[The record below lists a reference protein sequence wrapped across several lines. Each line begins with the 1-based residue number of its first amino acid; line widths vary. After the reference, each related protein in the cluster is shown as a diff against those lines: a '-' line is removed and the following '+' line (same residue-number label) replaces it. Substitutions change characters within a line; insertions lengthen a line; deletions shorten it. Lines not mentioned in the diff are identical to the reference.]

1 MKCRRCKTS
10 FDYDACY
17 GICPKCAAYNRPD
30 GKDEMKTV
38 MGEDAGSFEEE
49 YHPPVMSTG
58 EAGDFLG
65 MDEPAAHRRSK
76 NKNNGKTVIVP
87 YHTKE
92 LKTGLE
98 QAILKQA
105 GLK

>member
-58 EAGDFLG
+58 ETGDFLG
-65 MDEPAAHRRSK
+65 MDEPAVHRRSK
-76 NKNNGKTVIVP
+76 NKSSV
-87 YHTKE
+87 
-92 LKTGLE
+92 
-98 QAILKQA
+98 
-105 GLK
+105 